1 MKNVGKINKQKC
13 VELLTVNPHGV
24 SLVALKLIRAK
35 SLSGNPTPI
44 SEEEAE
50 AKVLVEIKPITRKP
64 RTGRKQ
70 WKAVMKNA

>member
-24 SLVALKLIRAK
+24 SLAALKLIRAK

-50 AKVLVEIKPITRKP
+50 AKVLV
-64 RTGRKQ
+64 
-70 WKAVMKNA
+70 